1 METMANRIEQALMR
15 KNGGNQSEMAR
26 FVGVSPQAVQ
36 KWISGEAEPRGKNL
50 VKAAEFLGIP
60 APVLKFGGTDISNFV
75 ERRSNVIALHP
86 EDSLPDGY
94 ISIKQSNVCFSAGNG
109 HEARYDII
117 EESEPATYQLSWFQ
131 KERINPNNARR
142 FKVTGDSQEP
152 MLYDGDTVLVNL
164 SERDVVD
171 GKLYAIRYGNEL
183 RLKNLTRLIDGTL
196 ILRSRNPIY
205 KDEEVPASLAE
216 EHITI
221 IGRVRDKSGK
231 GGL

>member
-1 METMANRIEQALMR
+1 MANRIEQALER

-36 KWISGEAEPRGKNL
+36 KWISGDAEPKGKNL
-50 VKAAEFLGIP
+50 TKAAEFLGIP
-60 APVLKFGGTDISNFV
+60 AAILKFGGADISNFI

-86 EDSLPDGY
+86 DDELPHGAV
-94 ISIKQSNVCFSAGNG
+94 SIKQSNVCFSAGNG
-109 HEARYDII
+109 HEARYEII

-131 KERINPNNARR
+131 KERINPNNVRR

-152 MLYDGDTVLVNL
+152 MLFEGDTVLVNL
-164 SERDVVD
+164 AERDVMD

-183 RLKNLTRLIDGTL
+183 RLKNLTRLIDGAL
-196 ILRSRNPIY
+196 ILRSRNPMY
-205 KDEEVPASLAE
+205 KDEEVPPDLVN